1 MWINLYKAERI
12 DSSENI
18 AKIAGVISTD
28 EIDLQGESVKQ
39 DGLDFSYFL
48 KKGCFNYEHKAGAE
62 NMLGYQ
68 LKSGSERATQ
78 RLRAFYC

>member
-12 DSSENI
+12 DSDENI

-39 DGLDFSYFL
+39 DGLDFTYFS
-48 KKGCFNYEHKAGAE
+48 KKR
-62 NMLGYQ
+62 MLQ
-68 LKSGSERATQ
+68 L
-78 RLRAFYC
+78 